1 MQGVIQPRAI
11 SRARQTP
18 LLDAGVRR
26 MGYHYHGAST
36 MDKKE
41 RTRLI
46 ERFASGL
53 KYPYL
58 FLLVAVVFLLDLIVP
73 DAIPFVDEILLGLVA
88 VLLGTW
94 KERKGV
100 ELKPPMKNIT
110 PDR

>member
-1 MQGVIQPRAI
+1 
-11 SRARQTP
+11 
-18 LLDAGVRR
+18 
-26 MGYHYHGAST
+26 

-58 FLLVAVVFLLDLIVP
+58 FLLIAVVFVVDLIVP
-73 DAIPFVDEILLGLVA
+73 DAIPFVDEVLLGLIA

-94 KERKGV
+94 KQRKEV
-100 ELKPPMKNIT
+100 DEKPPMKNIT
-110 PDR
+110 PER

>member
-1 MQGVIQPRAI
+1 
-11 SRARQTP
+11 
-18 LLDAGVRR
+18 
-26 MGYHYHGAST
+26 

-46 ERFASGL
+46 EKYAAGL

-58 FLLVAVVFLLDLIVP
+58 FLLIAIVFLVDLIVP
-73 DAIPFVDEILLGLVA
+73 DMIPFVDEILLGLLA

-100 ELKPPMKNIT
+100 ESKAPMKNIT
-110 PDR
+110 PER

>member
-1 MQGVIQPRAI
+1 
-11 SRARQTP
+11 
-18 LLDAGVRR
+18 
-26 MGYHYHGAST
+26 

-58 FLLVAVVFLLDLIVP
+58 FLLIAFVFLLDLIVP
-73 DAIPFVDEILLGLVA
+73 DAIPFVDEVLLGLVA

-100 ELKPPMKNIT
+100 ESKPPMKNIT